1 MHWIGNL
8 LLSPID
14 IIGILPSLHTILSY
28 HEIVLPPSASGH
40 CVCGRII
47 LCQCVSGIIVTYATI
62 IDVLHFYFHCSVRV
76 HPHRIHQGIMG
87 QIQKDRD
94 REEQKDT

>member
-1 MHWIGNL
+1 MDVKALQTKPPARYTEATLVKALEKGGIGR
-8 LLSPID
+8 
-14 IIGILPSLHTILSY
+14 PS
-28 HEIVLPPSASGH
+28 
-40 CVCGRII
+40 
-47 LCQCVSGIIVTYATI
+47 TYATI